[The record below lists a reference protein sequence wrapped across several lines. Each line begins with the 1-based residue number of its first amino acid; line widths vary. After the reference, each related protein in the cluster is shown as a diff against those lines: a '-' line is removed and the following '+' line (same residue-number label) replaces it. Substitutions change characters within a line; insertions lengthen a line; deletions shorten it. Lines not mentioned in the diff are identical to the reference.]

1 MNIRINICELSF
13 MYQSL
18 LQKHF
23 FCSVVLNFTSYR
35 FICAMYTTDDGQ
47 VLVHKVLSNCKLW
60 QGVKTQRVCMQRWQ
74 WSTKKYDWIQ
84 EGRGLK
90 I

>member
-60 QGVKTQRVCMQRWQ
+60 QGVKLKEYVCKGGSGQQRSMTGYKR
-74 WSTKKYDWIQ
+74 
-84 EGRGLK
+84 EGD
-90 I
+90 